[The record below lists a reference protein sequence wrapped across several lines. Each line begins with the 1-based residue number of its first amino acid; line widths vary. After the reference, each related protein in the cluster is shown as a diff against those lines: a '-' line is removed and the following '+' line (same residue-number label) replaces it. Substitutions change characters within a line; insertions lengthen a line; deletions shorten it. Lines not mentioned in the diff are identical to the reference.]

1 MIRTQIQI
9 RDEQIKWL
17 KHYALGRGISM
28 AQLIRDSIDFYR
40 KHIEKSKTFL
50 IKFRCATRK
59 SQEEKCHRRRGQ
71 FHIG

>member
-50 IKFRCATRK
+50 SKRK
-59 SQEEKCHRRRGQ
+59 NAIAAVGSFTSVKK
-71 FHIG
+71 